1 MANLRTGD
9 YKGFNY
15 ATSSQDGIG
24 SGLML
29 WSGSMIL
36 NSAAAYTS
44 YSGVGLELIGN
55 SESYLRFA
63 TSTSTQTGEIDI
75 RAQKFFVGTPTT
87 QFISGSGGNIEISSS
102 NFHLTPSGDITM
114 SGTITADAGNIG
126 AWKIIDGKLSGSN
139 ATLDA
144 VGAALYHT
152 TKGPGTDTAAAFDQV
167 RDEYYIDFTPDEGP
181 TATAGKYY
189 VKFGPNFAVSESGQL
204 FASGAV
210 FEGTITASAGKI
222 GGYNIG
228 DNTLTTTGF
237 EIGDSTQTYAL
248 SSSKFQVTHGGNIT
262 ASAGKI
268 AGWDIIS
275 NTLRA
280 QSSVDSNQGLLL
292 IGGASPAIRV
302 GEIDGD
308 LPSVQMFYEDNNN
321 YGFRISD
328 INALAQGTSRMYL
341 GKDSGNDRYEISGWS
356 LGVNE
361 LTGGKMII
369 RKDGTIES
377 SGFASDVPGSGF
389 RLTAANGGF
398 LEVENA
404 KIRGT
409 LSTTTFEKETVNAVG
424 GQLYVANATVLT
436 GSGELGGSAAGAGIH
451 RATDTTMSVV
461 NVSGFAVNEILTMKK
476 VSDTGFST
484 EYILVESS
492 SRTTISSATDF
503 SGKIFVR
510 RGYSGSDTINE
521 ITSGSLGDVAS
532 SPQSYSGS
540 QVIVSTGKIGTGYIR
555 LNANPNDVT
564 TPFIDIVERTGS
576 SIYDI
581 DLKARLGDLSGLSS
595 DRLHG
600 TDPTGQFGLYS
611 KNVFL
616 EGGIVANTGSIG
628 GIQMKNDKLYIG
640 SGTHNNS
647 NTSFYVDNTGK
658 MSLKDKL
665 VWDGSNLTISGQI
678 TMQAGSDLT
687 AGLPAGVVSSS
698 VQLTDIINIQ
708 ANHPFGGVSGSTVTS
723 AKLVAD
729 GQVTGSNW
737 YQSGSTALRHQTVNG
752 VLQMSSSN
760 IAYSSTLRSKQT
772 FNRNEG
778 VKITADF
785 TLNDMNASGKVILG
799 FGKNGVTDVND
810 NYYAI
815 NPGAINTAHSIFVN
829 AGSFLIQEGG
839 NTSPNAS
846 RYPSSAVAIGDKF
859 RVTIEPF
866 IDRGA
871 LYNIYKY
878 PNINTPVWTSSS
890 YGETW
895 ASNNDDLD
903 LEIGVMYSKNVLNI
917 DTIQVSTNASQMSS
931 QFASLAQ
938 STANTATASAAAA
951 QATANTANSTANTA
965 NSAAS
970 TAQAAIDAM
979 ESQLVLTNTGMD
991 ISSSGQSPN
1000 FGLAKFGTST
1010 EFYDGSAAQNL
1021 KLKVNSSGV
1030 IAYGDDANTY
1040 AQVNSSGL
1048 TIVEDSANV
1057 ANFGSTVRVGA
1068 DATDKSALRVDGSGN
1083 LTIGTSNNSSIS
1095 LDTSGNATFSGSLS
1109 ASSATFDGF
1118 AIARAL
1124 RQRVVVIGSNF
1135 GSTSEAQQIVYNSN
1149 PAYNSIL
1156 YLEHGVEDGTQYTDI
1171 YLDGSQ
1177 GGVEAA
1183 HIKLNLTAR
1192 CDEDGNAIGTLA
1204 ADVNGVVRACGAIR
1218 KIHTMDLG
1226 SGDAAAQITLECDIY
1241 SYVQL
1246 YTKAGSADY
1255 FGHSDSGVLAI
1266 YHGFDFDA
1274 YSDFRL
1280 SGEAVAEIQARN
1292 LYDLAL
1298 GGVYNFIIDSSN
1310 RMKFIGGTTNPFGSY
1325 SGNHMKVKGDL
1336 DVGVDINSEIRC
1348 TGDVVAFS
1356 TSDKTLKDK
1365 ISPIEHPINK
1375 IKNLS
1380 GNTFTWNDK
1389 AGVTKRG
1396 KADIGVIAQEVQ
1408 KVLPNATREQDG
1420 VISVRY
1426 EKIIPL
1432 LIEGIKE
1439 QQQQIDEL
1447 KKKLE
1452 DNNE

>member
-1 MANLRTGD
+1 MANLRTSD

-15 ATSSQDGIG
+15 ATGSHSG

-29 WSGSMIL
+29 WSGSFVL
-36 NSAAAYTS
+36 NSSAAFTS
-44 YSGVGLELIGN
+44 YSGVGLELIQH
-55 SESYLRFA
+55 SESYMRFA
-63 TSTSTQTGEIDI
+63 TSTSTQVGELDI
-75 RAQKFFVGTPTT
+75 RTKKFFVGTEGS
-87 QFISGSGGNIEISSS
+87 QFISGSDGNIEISSS
-102 NFHLTPSGDITM
+102 NFHVTTDGV
-114 SGTITADAGNIG
+114 ITANSGKLGKWQIV
-126 AWKIIDGKLSGSN
+126 DGKLSGSN

-144 VGAALYHT
+144 DGAALYHT
-152 TKGPGTDTAAAFDQV
+152 TKGPGSDTAAAFDQV
-167 RDEYYIDFTPDEGP
+167 RDEYYIDFTPSEGA

-222 GGYNIG
+222 GGYDIG
-228 DNTLTTTGF
+228 DHTLTTTGF

-248 SSSKFQVTHGGNIT
+248 SSSKFNVNHTGVIT

-268 AGWDIIS
+268 AGWDIS
-275 NTLRA
+275 GTKLRA
-280 QSSVDSNQGLLL
+280 QSTVDSSQGIQLA
-292 IGGASPAIRV
+292 GGDGPSIKV
-302 GEIDGD
+302 GELDGG
-308 LPSVQMFYEDNNN
+308 LPVVSMFYTDNNN
-321 YGFRISD
+321 YGFRTAD
-328 INALAQGTSRMYL
+328 FDALAQGTSRMFL
-341 GKDSGNDRYEISGWS
+341 GKDSGNDKYEISGWS

-389 RLTAANGGF
+389 RLTAEDGGF

-424 GQLYVANATVLT
+424 GQLYIANSTVLT
-436 GSGELGGSAAGAGIH
+436 GSGQLGGSAADDGIH
-451 RATDTTMSVV
+451 RVTDTTMSVV

-476 VSDTGFST
+476 VSDTGFTT

-492 SRTTISSATDF
+492 SRNNLSSAIDL
-503 SGKIFVR
+503 SGKLFVQ
-510 RGYSGSDTINE
+510 RGYSGSDNINST
-521 ITSGSLGDVAS
+521 TSGSLGDIAS
-532 SPQSYSGS
+532 FPQSYSGS
-540 QVIVSTGKIGTGYIR
+540 QVVVSTGKIGTGYIR

-600 TDPTGQFGLYS
+600 TDPSGQFGLYS

-640 SGTHNNS
+640 TGTHNNS
-647 NTSFYVDNTGK
+647 NTAFYVDNTGK

-665 VWDGSNLTISGQI
+665 VWDGTTLTISGQVTI
-678 TMQAGSDLT
+678 EAGSDLT
-687 AGLPAGVVSSS
+687 AGLPEGTVSSSTQLDFVSSLPDGVVSSS
-698 VQLTDIINIQ
+698 DQL
-708 ANHPFGGVSGSTVTS
+708 PG
-723 AKLVAD
+723 
-729 GQVTGSNW
+729 
-737 YQSGSTALRHQTVNG
+737 
-752 VLQMSSSN
+752 
-760 IAYSSTLRSKQT
+760 IA
-772 FNRNEG
+772 
-778 VKITADF
+778 A
-785 TLNDMNASGKVILG
+785 
-799 FGKNGVTDVND
+799 
-810 NYYAI
+810 
-815 NPGAINTAHSIFVN
+815 
-829 AGSFLIQEGG
+829 
-839 NTSPNAS
+839 
-846 RYPSSAVAIGDKF
+846 
-859 RVTIEPF
+859 
-866 IDRGA
+866 
-871 LYNIYKY
+871 
-878 PNINTPVWTSSS
+878 
-890 YGETW
+890 
-895 ASNNDDLD
+895 
-903 LEIGVMYSKNVLNI
+903 
-917 DTIQVSTNASQMSS
+917 
-931 QFASLAQ
+931 AQ
-938 STANTATASAAAA
+938 STANTATASA
-951 QATANTANSTANTA
+951 N
-965 NSAAS
+965 

-979 ESQLVLTNTGMD
+979 ESQLVLTSTGMD
-991 ISSSGQSPN
+991 ISSSGQTPN

-1021 KLKVNSSGV
+1021 KLKLNAGGV
-1030 IAYGDDANTY
+1030 IAYGDDTNTY
-1040 AQVNSSGL
+1040 AVVNSGGL

-1057 ANFGSTVRVGA
+1057 ANFGSTVRVGI

-1135 GSTSEAQQIVYNSN
+1135 GTTPEAQQIVYNTN
-1149 PAYNSIL
+1149 PAHNSIL
-1156 YLEHGVEDGTQYTDI
+1156 YLEHGVEDETQYTDI

-1192 CDEDGNAIGTLA
+1192 CDSEGVAIGTEA

-1226 SGDAAAQITLECDIY
+1226 SGEAAAQITIECDKY

-1280 SGEAVAEIQARN
+1280 SGEAVAEIQERN

-1325 SGNHMKVKGDL
+1325 SGNHMKVNGDL
-1336 DVGVDINSEIRC
+1336 DVGVDVNSEIRC

-1365 ISPIEHPINK
+1365 ISPIEHPISK

-1389 AGVTKRG
+1389 AGISKRG

-1420 VISVRY
+1420 IISVRY

-1432 LIEGIKE
+1432 LIEGIKD

-1447 KKKLE
+1447 KKRLE
-1452 DNNE
+1452 GSNE

>member
-63 TSTSTQTGEIDI
+63 TSTSTQTSEIDI

-152 TKGPGTDTAAAFDQV
+152 TKGPGTDTGAAFDQV

-222 GGYNIG
+222 GGYDIG
-228 DNTLTTTGF
+228 DHTLTTTGF

-268 AGWDIIS
+268 AGWDITGT
-275 NTLRA
+275 TLRA
-280 QSSVDSNQGLLL
+280 QSSVDSNQGILLA
-292 IGGASPAIRV
+292 GGASPSIRV
-302 GEIDGD
+302 GEIDGG
-308 LPSVQMFYEDNNN
+308 LPNVQMFYTNNNN
-321 YGFRISD
+321 YGFRIAD

-461 NVSGFAVNEILTMKK
+461 NVSGFAINEILTMKK
-476 VSDTGFST
+476 VSDTGFAT
-484 EYILVESS
+484 EYVLVQSS
-492 SRTTISSATDF
+492 SRSTPSSGTDLT
-503 SGKIFVR
+503 GKLYVE
-510 RGYSGSDTINE
+510 RGYSGSDTINP
-521 ITSGSLGDVAS
+521 TTTGSLGDIAS
-532 SPQSYSGS
+532 SAQSYSGS

-576 SIYDI
+576 GIYDV

-595 DRLHG
+595 ARLHG

-628 GIQMKNDKLYIG
+628 GIQMKDDKLYIG
-640 SGTHNNS
+640 TGTHNNS
-647 NTSFYVDNTGK
+647 NTAFYVDDDGK

-665 VWDGSNLTISGQI
+665 VWDGSNLSITGQI
-678 TMQAGSDLT
+678 TIQAGSDIS
-687 AGLPAGVVSSS
+687 AGLPDGTVSSSAQLDFVSTLPTGVVSSS
-698 VQLTDIINIQ
+698 AQLPTGI
-708 ANHPFGGVSGSTVTS
+708 VSGS
-723 AKLVAD
+723 AQL
-729 GQVTGSNW
+729 
-737 YQSGSTALRHQTVNG
+737 
-752 VLQMSSSN
+752 
-760 IAYSSTLRSKQT
+760 
-772 FNRNEG
+772 
-778 VKITADF
+778 
-785 TLNDMNASGKVILG
+785 
-799 FGKNGVTDVND
+799 
-810 NYYAI
+810 
-815 NPGAINTAHSIFVN
+815 PGI
-829 AGSFLIQEGG
+829 
-839 NTSPNAS
+839 
-846 RYPSSAVAIGDKF
+846 
-859 RVTIEPF
+859 
-866 IDRGA
+866 
-871 LYNIYKY
+871 
-878 PNINTPVWTSSS
+878 
-890 YGETW
+890 
-895 ASNNDDLD
+895 
-903 LEIGVMYSKNVLNI
+903 
-917 DTIQVSTNASQMSS
+917 
-931 QFASLAQ
+931 
-938 STANTATASAAAA
+938 ATA
-951 QATANTANSTANTA
+951 QSTANTA
-965 NSAAS
+965 NSAAG

-1010 EFYDGSAAQNL
+1010 EFYDGSSAQNL
-1021 KLKVNSSGV
+1021 KLKLNAGGV

-1226 SGDAAAQITLECDIY
+1226 SGDAAAQITIECDKY

-1325 SGNHMKVKGDL
+1325 SGNHMKVRGDL
-1336 DVGVDINSEIRC
+1336 DVGVDITSEIRC

>member
-228 DNTLTTTGF
+228 VNTLTTTGF

-248 SSSKFQVTHGGNIT
+248 SSSKFQVTHTGNIT

-268 AGWDIIS
+268 GGWDITGT
-275 NTLRA
+275 TLRA
-280 QSSVDSNQGLLL
+280 QSSVDSSQGILLA
-292 IGGASPAIRV
+292 GGTGPSIRV
-302 GEIDGD
+302 GEIDGG
-308 LPSVQMFYEDNNN
+308 LPSVQMFYSDNNN
-321 YGFRISD
+321 YGFRIAD
-328 INALAQGTSRMYL
+328 FDALAQSTSRMYL

-389 RLTAANGGF
+389 RLTAEDGGF

-409 LSTTTFEKETVNAVG
+409 LSTTTFEKESVNAVG

-451 RATDTTMSVV
+451 RATDTTMSVI
-461 NVSGFAVNEILTMKK
+461 NVSGFAINEILTMKK
-476 VSDTGFST
+476 VSDTGFAT
-484 EYILVESS
+484 EYVLVQSS
-492 SRTTISSATDF
+492 SRNTPSSGTDLT
-503 SGKIFVR
+503 GKLYVE
-510 RGYSGSDTINE
+510 RGYSGSDTINPT
-521 ITSGSLGDVAS
+521 TSGSLGDIAS
-532 SPQSYSGS
+532 SAQSYSGS

-576 SIYDI
+576 GIYDV

-640 SGTHNNS
+640 TGTHNNS
-647 NTSFYVDNTGK
+647 NTAFYVDNTGN

-665 VWDGSNLTISGQI
+665 VWDGSTLTISGQI
-678 TMQAGSDLT
+678 TIQAGSDLT

-698 VQLTDIINIQ
+698 AQLPTGI
-708 ANHPFGGVSGSTVTS
+708 VSGS
-723 AKLVAD
+723 AQLP
-729 GQVTGSNW
+729 G
-737 YQSGSTALRHQTVNG
+737 
-752 VLQMSSSN
+752 
-760 IAYSSTLRSKQT
+760 IA
-772 FNRNEG
+772 
-778 VKITADF
+778 A
-785 TLNDMNASGKVILG
+785 
-799 FGKNGVTDVND
+799 
-810 NYYAI
+810 
-815 NPGAINTAHSIFVN
+815 
-829 AGSFLIQEGG
+829 
-839 NTSPNAS
+839 
-846 RYPSSAVAIGDKF
+846 
-859 RVTIEPF
+859 
-866 IDRGA
+866 
-871 LYNIYKY
+871 
-878 PNINTPVWTSSS
+878 
-890 YGETW
+890 
-895 ASNNDDLD
+895 
-903 LEIGVMYSKNVLNI
+903 
-917 DTIQVSTNASQMSS
+917 
-931 QFASLAQ
+931 AQ
-938 STANTATASAAAA
+938 STANTATASA
-951 QATANTANSTANTA
+951 N
-965 NSAAS
+965 

-1010 EFYDGSAAQNL
+1010 EFYDGSSAQNL
-1021 KLKVNSSGV
+1021 KLKLNAGGV

-1040 AQVNSSGL
+1040 AVVNSSGL

-1135 GSTSEAQQIVYNSN
+1135 GATSEAQQTVYNNN

-1192 CDEDGNAIGTLA
+1192 CDSEGVAIGTEA

-1226 SGDAAAQITLECDIY
+1226 SGDAAAQITIECDIY

-1266 YHGFDFDA
+1266 YHGFDFNA

-1280 SGEAVAEIQARN
+1280 SGDAVAEIQGRN

-1336 DVGVDINSEIRC
+1336 DVGIGIYNEIRC

-1356 TSDKTLKDK
+1356 TSDKTLKDE
-1365 ISPIEHPINK
+1365 ITPIEHPINK
-1375 IKNLS
+1375 IKKLT
-1380 GNTFTWNDK
+1380 GNTFIWNNK

-1408 KVLPNATREQDG
+1408 NVLPDATREQDG
-1420 VISVRY
+1420 IISVRY

-1432 LIEGIKE
+1432 LIEGIKD

-1447 KKKLE
+1447 KKRLE
-1452 DNNE
+1452 DSNE